1 MLRPAKRPKGIEI
14 VKFLR
19 RLLRT
24 IRANW
29 PGTQILIRA
38 DSHYC
43 CPEVIDFCRANGLDF
58 ILGIAPSTTCAAM
71 SKHWRRAPKPASRP
85 GRRQPSCGAA
95 CDRGFC
101 ILADRRAM

>member
-1 MLRPAKRPKGIEI
+1 MEI

-43 CPEVIDFCRANGLDF
+43 CPEVIDFLTYIRTGTQIDSPEEKSTEKVLLSNGF
-58 ILGIAPSTTCAAM
+58 S
-71 SKHWRRAPKPASRP
+71 
-85 GRRQPSCGAA
+85 
-95 CDRGFC
+95 GF
-101 ILADRRAM
+101 LMT